1 MATTDAEAALELVGK
16 FDDGT
21 FIVCEKTHMADKSI
35 VFQET
40 MAAECHGAQVNRVLR
55 EYAAMRKAIDTMR
68 EEATRMKME
77 RLMRG
82 ENAVEQIHVLNAFDA
97 IDTLVGR
104 YISR

>member
-16 FDDGT
+16 FDDGS

-68 EEATRMKME
+68 DEAKRK
-77 RLMRG
+77 LQKF
-82 ENAVEQIHVLNAFDA
+82 ENAEEQIHVIAAFDA
-97 IDTLVGR
+97 VDTLVGR